1 MVSYSSNLA
10 FLMDKLKL
18 SGKDISRALDI
29 DNSLVSKWR
38 NNKRPLNINTANLD
52 NLADYLLNHKKGVHL
67 DLITNILVEYYP
79 AKSFK
84 NKGDVHS
91 QLVFWL
97 TEPYEPIT
105 YQLEITDNEPFTVF
119 CGNDGRREAVLFFL
133 DEVLKQDE
141 PQNLYLISQEEMSWI
156 IEDSNFLLQWRQKLE
171 EILSRGNKINVI
183 HWVDRSTSTL
193 GDIIEQ
199 WLPLYLTGN
208 IQSWF
213 FPKYSETL
221 LKSTLFL
228 IKDRIAITGMEGARA
243 EDRYTLILTDS
254 FSLKHYEWVFDSIRK
269 KCHPLVNVFS
279 VREKQLLN
287 QLDKF
292 KDIEGELISIANFPG
307 FFTLPENMFNELLK
321 TNNIDKAVEEMCI
334 NYYKKINSLFKE
346 KEIKSIY
353 TKDGIKNAL
362 NYQKFIYKDLSLIA
376 GKNISASKDF
386 AKRHLKH
393 LIDKSENDD
402 SFHAG
407 LVDSFTKLD
416 VLINSEGYALTW
428 NPVVSEFLVSVTEPN
443 VVSAYY
449 VKLLDLWDGIP
460 RIYKNEK
467 ELRER
472 LGEY

>member
-38 NNKRPLNINTANLD
+38 NNKRPLNINSANLD
-52 NLADYLLNHKKGVHL
+52 NLADYLLNHKKGIHL
-67 DLITNILVEYYP
+67 DLITNILAEYYP

-156 IEDSNFLLQWRQKLE
+156 LEDSNFLLQWRQKLE
-171 EILSRGNKINVI
+171 EILNRGNKINVI

-228 IKDRIAITGMEGARA
+228 IKDRIAITGMEGARP
-243 EDRYTLILTDS
+243 EERYTQVVTEL
-254 FSLKHYEWVFDSIRK
+254 FSLKHYEWVFDNIQK
-269 KCHPLVNVFS
+269 KCHPLVDVFS
-279 VREKQLLN
+279 VKEKALLN

-292 KDIEGELISIANFPG
+292 KDIHGDIISIANFPG
-307 FFTLPENMFNELLK
+307 FFTLPENMFLELLNMNDIEADTTEK
-321 TNNIDKAVEEMCI
+321 CI
-334 NYYKKINSLFKE
+334 NYYEKINYLFNE
-346 KEIKSIY
+346 KEIRSVY
-353 TKDGIKNAL
+353 TKDGIKGML
-362 NYQKFIYKDLSLIA
+362 NREDFIYKDLSLIA
-376 GKNISASKDF
+376 GENISASKDF

-393 LIDKSENDD
+393 LIDKAEKDD

-428 NPVVSEFLVSVTEPN
+428 NPEVSEFLVSVTEPN

-449 VKLLDLWDGIP
+449 GKLLDLWEGIP
-460 RIYKNEK
+460 RIYKDAK
-467 ELRER
+467 ELRKR

>member
-38 NNKRPLNINTANLD
+38 NNKRPLNINSANLD
-52 NLADYLLNHKKGVHL
+52 NLADYLLNHKKGIHL
-67 DLITNILVEYYP
+67 DLITNILAEYYP

-156 IEDSNFLLQWRQKLE
+156 LEDSNFLLIWRQKLE
-171 EILSRGNKINVI
+171 EILKKGNKINII
-183 HWVDRSTSTL
+183 HWVDRSSGTL
-193 GDIIEQ
+193 GDILEQ

-208 IQSWF
+208 IHSWY
-213 FPKYSETL
+213 FPKYSESII
-221 LKSTLFL
+221 KSTLFL
-228 IKDRIAITGMEGARA
+228 VRDMIAITGMEGARA
-243 EDRYTLILTDS
+243 EDRYTLMITDRLS
-254 FSLKHYEWVFDSIRK
+254 IKHYEWVFDSIRK

-292 KDIEGELISIANFPG
+292 KDIHGDIISIANFPG
-307 FFTLPENMFNELLK
+307 FFTLPENMFLELLNMNDIEADTTEK
-321 TNNIDKAVEEMCI
+321 CI
-334 NYYKKINSLFKE
+334 NYYEKVNTLLNE

-353 TKDGIKNAL
+353 TKDGIKSVL
-362 NYQKFIYKDLSLIA
+362 NRDNFIYNDLSLIA
-376 GKNISASKDF
+376 GKNISANRNF
-386 AKRHLKH
+386 AKKHLKY
-393 LIDKSENDD
+393 LIDKAGNDN
-402 SFHAG
+402 SFNIG
-407 LVDSFTKLD
+407 LVDSSIKLD
-416 VLINSEGYALTW
+416 VLVNSQGYALTW
-428 NPVVSEFLVSVTEPN
+428 KPEVSEFLVSVTEPN

-460 RIYKNEK
+460 RAKKNLYFLK
-467 ELRER
+467 
-472 LGEY
+472 